1 MPRPRTILWVD
12 DEVESLNAH
21 VLFLEEHGYKVE
33 LAAHG
38 DDALAL
44 LRRQPYGLIL
54 LDEQL
59 PGRRGL
65 DLVPE
70 IRSTDPAVPV
80 VMVTKSEES
89 ATMHEAIGIRLE
101 DYLVKPV
108 NPRQVLTVVTRLL
121 EEVKEPR

>member
-21 VLFLEEHGYKVE
+21 VLFLKEHGYEVE

-44 LRRQPYGLIL
+44 LRRQPYGVIL

-65 DLVPE
+65 ELVPE
-70 IRSTDPAVPV
+70 IRSIDPAVPV
-80 VMVTKSEES
+80 VMVTKSEE
-89 ATMHEAIGIRLE
+89 AAAKH
-101 DYLVKPV
+101 
-108 NPRQVLTVVTRLL
+108 
-121 EEVKEPR
+121 